1 MLSYVSTLFYDN
13 YQTEQK
19 STNHKTRMGPPLS
32 VNDSKVQYA
41 NLVDTGND
49 TDSAF
54 TSKDP
59 DTQLFSKSTT
69 RRCNLKKESVH
80 VLPQSSSAAVL
91 GLESCPT
98 GTIFIAAED
107 NKSRANSAQQGAV

>member
-19 STNHKTRMGPPLS
+19 SMKHKTRMGPPLS
-32 VNDSKVQYA
+32 VNESKVQYA
-41 NLVDTGND
+41 NLVDKGND

-59 DTQLFSKSTT
+59 DT
-69 RRCNLKKESVH
+69 
-80 VLPQSSSAAVL
+80 
-91 GLESCPT
+91 
-98 GTIFIAAED
+98 
-107 NKSRANSAQQGAV
+107 